1 MIRIL
6 FTDTHFGVKQNS
18 ITWLESQMDFI
29 DSELIPGIKKLRKEN
44 PDEHLRLIH
53 LGDVFDS
60 RSSISPMVGM
70 RVRMKFLELRSLV
83 DDFYIVAGNHDFY
96 SPNSDEI
103 ESLSLVFKDCD
114 INLVIDKVVMTNGDM
129 FIPWYKFKEM
139 EYVRDLIAK
148 VQSAHIK
155 IRNVYTH
162 ADIFGEDRVYV
173 KGIRLFSGHIH
184 IPRIEGNMYNLGSCY
199 ALNFADAN
207 HDRCWYVIDANDEL
221 QTIPNGV
228 SIRFWRLRNEEIF
241 DVPGQPK
248 DYYELYIDQANMQIA
263 KYTDRI
269 AELAKKYK
277 NLWVIPIIKSQTGD
291 NEELESYDIEE
302 ICRSMVPEHLKDKFK
317 KVEESIK

>member
-18 ITWLESQMDFI
+18 ITWLESQMSFI
-29 DSELIPGIKKLRKEN
+29 DNELIPGIKKLRKEN
-44 PDEHLRLIH
+44 PNEHLRLIH

-70 RVRMKFLELRSLV
+70 RVRMKFLDLRNLV

-114 INLVIDKVVMTNGDM
+114 INLVIDKVVMIDGDM

-139 EYVRDLIAK
+139 DQVRNLIDK
-148 VQSAHIK
+148 VRSTHIK
-155 IRNVYTH
+155 IHNVYTH
-162 ADIFGEDRVYV
+162 ADIFGEDRVQV
-173 KGIRLFSGHIH
+173 RNIRLFSGHIH

-207 HDRCWYVIDANDEL
+207 HDRCWYVIDSNDEVKA
-221 QTIPNGV
+221 IPNRS
-228 SIRFWRLRNEEIF
+228 SIRFWRLKNEEIF
-241 DVPGQPK
+241 VIPGTSK
-248 DYYELYIDQANMQIA
+248 DYYELYIDQANMQITRYA
-263 KYTDRI
+263 DRI
-269 AELAKKYK
+269 AELAKTYK
-277 NLWVIPIIKSQTGD
+277 NLWVIPVIKSQISDDEQLDT
-291 NEELESYDIEE
+291 YDIEE
-302 ICRSMVPEHLKDKFK
+302 ICRSMVPEHLKEKFK
-317 KVEESIK
+317 RVEESIK

>member
-114 INLVIDKVVMTNGDM
+114 INLVIDKVVMTDGDM
-129 FIPWYKFKEM
+129 FIPWYKFKDLSAI
-139 EYVRDLIAK
+139 RDLISNA
-148 VQSAHIK
+148 QLARLK

-162 ADIFGEDRVYV
+162 ADIFGEDKVYV

-207 HDRCWYVIDANDEL
+207 HDRCWYVIESDGEVKA
-221 QTIPNGV
+221 IPNGV

-248 DYYELYIDQANMQIA
+248 DYYELYIDQANMQIV
-263 KYTDRI
+263 KYADRI

-277 NLWVIPIIKSQTGD
+277 NLWVIPIIKSQIGD